1 MAASRRTKA
10 ARLILDDPSPA
21 TTATPDLVAE
31 RPQPRLAQI
40 VTALVVAAAIVAAAW
55 FVGGQS
61 GFGQIGKGGI
71 NQSLLPKVGEV
82 APDFTTHDLN
92 GRQVTLSDFRGQ
104 PVWLNFWGSWC
115 PPCRAEMPDIQRAY
129 ERLAPEG
136 VVLLAVSLR
145 ETPQDAAE
153 FAARNNA
160 TFTILSDPY
169 ERETGPAFPIANFPT
184 HVFID
189 REGIIRSIVLSPM
202 DVETAVAKG
211 LEVASRD

>member
-1 MAASRRTKA
+1 MPFPGEPVQRDAPLDPVAPDAGHELERSKALSRRSTLVTGLAMAA
-10 ARLILDDPSPA
+10 L
-21 TTATPDLVAE
+21 
-31 RPQPRLAQI
+31 LA
-40 VTALVVAAAIVAAAW
+40 VAAW
-55 FVGGQS
+55 YVGGRA
-61 GFGQIGKGGI
+61 GFDQIGQGGT
-71 NQSLLPKVGEV
+71 NLGLLPKVGQP
-82 APDFTTHDLN
+82 APDFFVGLTD
-92 GRQVTLSDFRGQ
+92 GRLVRLAEFRGQ